1 MTLGKIKEQIMYQ
14 TNNDADD
21 LPDFEPHIADYVNE
35 GYNILVYAYHEKHVG
50 HAEGEIKPLSD
61 VSDEP
66 QLPEYAH
73 RALADYGTY
82 MVYRNGNMV
91 KQNRGMA
98 FYSMFMDI
106 VARLKFERGGV
117 TKRQFINIYTR

>member
-35 GYNILVYAYHEKHVG
+35 GYNILVYAYYEKHVG
-50 HAEGEIKPLSD
+50 HAEDCIKPLED
-61 VSDEP
+61 ASDEP

-82 MVYRNGNMV
+82 MVYRNGNAV

-106 VARLKFERGGV
+106 VAKLKFERGGV

>member
-1 MTLGKIKEQIMYQ
+1 MTLGKIKEQIMFQ

-35 GYNILVYAYHEKHVG
+35 GYNILVYAYYEKHVG
-50 HAEGEIKPLSD
+50 HAEDEIKPLEGAD
-61 VSDEP
+61 DEP

-82 MVYRNGNMV
+82 MVYRNGNSV

-106 VARLKFERGGV
+106 VAKLKFERGGV